1 MNIKPIMRR
10 PIFPRKNS
18 EEHLNKVFLVILLEG
33 GTALTSHLINF
44 I

>member
-18 EEHLNKVFLVILLEG
+18 EEHLNKFLVILLEG